1 MKTDNF
7 FSGITDS
14 LIPNP
19 GIENTPKPMNR
30 LRNNW
35 LRRRGDPYTGFGANF
50 RPGGFWVNAWNNA
63 FVTSICLSLANRPDS
78 LTDVHARTKTRKHA
92 GGKNAKK

>member
-50 RPGGFWVNAWNNA
+50 RPGGFWV
-63 FVTSICLSLANRPDS
+63 
-78 LTDVHARTKTRKHA
+78 
-92 GGKNAKK
+92 